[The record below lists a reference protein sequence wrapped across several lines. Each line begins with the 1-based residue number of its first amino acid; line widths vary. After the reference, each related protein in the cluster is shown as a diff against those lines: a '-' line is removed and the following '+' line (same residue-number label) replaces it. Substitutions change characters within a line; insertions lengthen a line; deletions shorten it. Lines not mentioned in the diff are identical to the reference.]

1 MDKQTKFYITLLAK
15 KNALE
20 SILEDTKKHAEDI
33 RFPSTKNFWL
43 KEEIIFKAKLNLIDE
58 IIEEYLNN

>member
-1 MDKQTKFYITLLAK
+1 MNKQTEFHIKLIAK

-20 SILEDTKKHAEDI
+20 SIIQDTLNHINDVRYPA
-33 RFPSTKNFWL
+33 TKNFWL

-58 IIEEYLNN
+58 IINEYLNN